1 MTKFKDIYDKFLR
14 KIDDIDVAN
23 YDDDMLNE
31 FLERGLLESVE
42 TFKPYCKT
50 GLDIDNENK
59 CFVNDL
65 SSYEQKILAN
75 YMLLDWLEPYMNN
88 ADNLINTLNTSDF
101 KAYSPKGMLEAVKKF
116 YYDTQ
121 KRVRLLV
128 NEYTLLDEDYTSWK
142 N

>member
-42 TFKPYCKT
+42 TFEPYCKT
-50 GLDIDNENK
+50 RLDIDNENK

-142 N
+142 S

>member
-1 MTKFKDIYDKFLR
+1 MTNFKDIYDKFLS

-23 YDDDMLNE
+23 YDDDMLND

-42 TFKPYCKT
+42 TFEPYCKT

-142 N
+142 S